1 MQWPV
6 DHPALTDPAL
16 TPWAGEADRLC
27 PEAEVVRVLRHLPGR
42 RVTTLVSTSGGL
54 AVLKLFATSRARGG
68 HHRLT
73 EFAES
78 PARSLVPRPLGYRK
92 GHLALVEFVPGTPLD
107 QLADD
112 ALTPAAGMAGRALRR
127 LHDSGAQLDRAWGRG
142 DEIAQLR
149 RTAGPVTRRAVERAV
164 ARWSLPAEEGSVPSH
179 RDCHPAQ
186 VVWTRDGVRFI
197 DLDDSAMAPPGLDV
211 GNFLAHLQVDA
222 IMERRAEDA
231 IGAAVDAFAK
241 GYGSEPLALR
251 AWTQLALARLAAL
264 AETRHK
270 SVERATVLCRA
281 LERAAPV
288 SAGYRRRVE

>member
-1 MQWPV
+1 
-6 DHPALTDPAL
+6 
-16 TPWAGEADRLC
+16 
-27 PEAEVVRVLRHLPGR
+27 
-42 RVTTLVSTSGGL
+42 
-54 AVLKLFATSRARGG
+54 
-68 HHRLT
+68 
-73 EFAES
+73 
-78 PARSLVPRPLGYRK
+78 
-92 GHLALVEFVPGTPLD
+92 
-107 QLADD
+107 
-112 ALTPAAGMAGRALRR
+112 
-127 LHDSGAQLDRAWGRG
+127 
-142 DEIAQLR
+142 
-149 RTAGPVTRRAVERAV
+149 
-164 ARWSLPAEEGSVPSH
+164 
-179 RDCHPAQ
+179 
-186 VVWTRDGVRFI
+186 VRFI